1 MNEKI
6 TVSEEGQD
14 GGGRPPALDEAKR
27 RLVLAL
33 LTNCFS
39 RRMAARYIGC
49 AHSTIAQ
56 TAARDPAFATDL
68 AQAEHGVDVEMLAAV
83 RRAAKQDRHW
93 RAAAWLLERRNRGE
107 FSLATSGRDNPK
119 GNAVDEERRQLINT
133 LMLAAI
139 QQRPKPD
146 GADPSS
152 ARMVGAGHGGA

>member
-1 MNEKI
+1 MSEQI
-6 TVSEEGQD
+6 TASAEGQD
-14 GGGRPPALDEAKR
+14 VGGRPPALDEAKR

-33 LTNCFS
+33 LTNGFS
-39 RRMAARYIGC
+39 RRMAARYVGC

-93 RAAAWLLERRNRGE
+93 RAAAWLLERRNRQE
-107 FSLATSGRDNPK
+107 FSLATSGCDDPEGRAID
-119 GNAVDEERRQLINT
+119 AERRQLINT

-139 QQRPKPD
+139 QQRPKLD
-146 GADPSS
+146 GADPSF
-152 ARMVGAGHGGA
+152 ACMVGAGHDAA